1 MRWMLL
7 CASMLLLTGC
17 GTPSFLVT
25 PVQNVHRLQEIEVQ
39 PGSGWSQPKIAL
51 IEVEGMLSNVR
62 TGGFMQ
68 PTENKLSLFT
78 QQMEAAA
85 RDPRVRAVVLRVN
98 SPGGTVTATDTM
110 YEIVQRFRKE
120 TGRPIIVSMQEVA
133 ASGGYYVSCGADTIV
148 AHPTTV
154 VGSIGVIFNAFDA
167 EQGLQK
173 LGIRNWVIKSGEFK
187 DMGSPFKMLR
197 SEERELMQEMVDAY
211 HERFVETVKRHRT
224 LTDEKR
230 ATDGRV
236 FSGET
241 ALALGLVDRL
251 GMLDDALLIARE
263 KADAPQAKVV
273 MYKRPYG
280 YRGSIYASSEVPE
293 PRANIITIDL
303 PDGVVLPKGFYYLWR
318 P

>member
-1 MRWMLL
+1 VIRASGRSC
-7 CASMLLLTGC
+7 CAS
-17 GTPSFLVT
+17 TPPAEPS
-25 PVQNVHRLQEIEVQ
+25 P
-39 PGSGWSQPKIAL
+39 
-51 IEVEGMLSNVR
+51 
-62 TGGFMQ
+62 Q
-68 PTENKLSLFT
+68 PTPCTRSSS
-78 QQMEAAA
+78 ASA
-85 RDPRVRAVVLRVN
+85 RKP
-98 SPGGTVTATDTM
+98 
-110 YEIVQRFRKE
+110 
-120 TGRPIIVSMQEVA
+120 VA